1 MQPVKKQLEI
11 LIVNYFR
18 ESFAD
23 FPKGIIKPSES
34 PDFILSLRSKN
45 QLGIELTRL
54 NPGNASP
61 PDDAYLLES
70 ESRDRFIDFVKE
82 IVEKHVSHQLFVKF
96 LFSDHKKINTENEM
110 MAAVKTAGKI
120 REKLSGKKHES
131 FFRVLLTS
139 SELPDGLNEV
149 LIVNHPAL
157 QVSVWERSNNL
168 GVSNDVVDDIRNSI
182 RKKDEKL
189 KLYQKQRLNFYW
201 LLIITDRLRGVKSF
215 NLQNKIMNH
224 KFNSRFQ
231 HVYLF
236 DLLKANV
243 ILLV

>member
-1 MQPVKKQLEI
+1 MNPGKKQLEI
-11 LIVNYFR
+11 LLINYFR

-23 FPKGIIKPSES
+23 FPKGILTPSES

-61 PDDAYLLES
+61 PDEVRLLEN
-70 ESRDRFIDFVKE
+70 ESHDRFIDFVKE
-82 IVEKHVSHQLFVKF
+82 LVEKDIPHHLFTKF
-96 LFSDHKKINTENEM
+96 LFSDQKKINTEKEM
-110 MAAVKTAGKI
+110 IAAVKTAGVI
-120 REKLSGKKHES
+120 RRETAGKKPGS
-131 FFRVLLTS
+131 FFRIS
-139 SELPDGLNEV
+139 IPASELPEGLDEV
-149 LIVNHPAL
+149 LVINYPAL
-157 QVSVWERSNNL
+157 LDSVWERSNNL

-182 RKKDEKL
+182 LKKDEKL

-201 LLIITDRLRGVKSF
+201 LLIVTDRLRGVKSF

-224 KFNSRFQ
+224 KFHSHFQ

-243 ILLV
+243 FELV